1 MPLSWDRPADPV
13 EEAAHAASHLVGC
26 ALALAVWSSL
36 AHPPGLDITSLPVAG
51 STLFVATMLLMFVA
65 SASYH
70 AARPGPTKIRLR
82 RLDHAVIFLFIAGS
96 CTPFALEGPEPAEQW
111 PLLAAV
117 WSVALLGMALK
128 LADRLRHRGWSTA
141 LYVVFGVV
149 AGAAALPA
157 LQRVPPL
164 TQALVLAGGLCYL
177 VGCAFFVAG
186 MRMRWGHLLWH
197 LMVIVASTCHVA
209 ALMMAQ

>member
-36 AHPPGLDITSLPVAG
+36 AHPPGLELTSLPVVG
-51 STLFVATMLLMFVA
+51 STLYVATMLLMFVA
-65 SASYH
+65 STSYH
-70 AARPGPTKIRLR
+70 AARPGPAKIRLR

-96 CTPFALEGPEPAEQW
+96 CTPFALDDHDPARHW

-117 WSVALLGMALK
+117 WTTALLGMALK

-141 LYVVFGVV
+141 LYVVFGLL
-149 AGAAALPA
+149 AGAAALPS
-157 LQRVPPL
+157 LQRLPPL
-164 TQALVLAGGLCYL
+164 TQSLVLAGGLCYL
-177 VGCAFFVAG
+177 VGAAFFVAG

-197 LMVIVASTCHVA
+197 LMVIVGSGCHVT
-209 ALMMAQ
+209 ALMLAL